1 MWNTDTQLNGKTK
14 CLFIQEQTDNPH
26 SVILL
31 TRQHPRI
38 KIGTIQKKEKKWIL
52 QQIMSWCLEA
62 KGKMYNGMTQHVTE
76 EGWQRWQMLLRSSQ
90 WFSLRLF
97 DTWLPPGGHLG
108 HFSIS
113 ESSCSW
119 SEASCWNR
127 ETEQRLVNAERPG
140 VIGRLSG
147 WLTHLATLF
156 ICQYKQQTKLM
167 WRQTQVDTNTQIGVR
182 SSWQFKLRLSK
193 PIGLDVS
200 YKNHPYPSKSWMCRD
215 VQSLEENNSSSY
227 KQTCFGLFLSLIQAA

>member
-1 MWNTDTQLNGKTK
+1 MKQYVKEGSFSGGR
-14 CLFIQEQTDNPH
+14 CFFSIPQ
-26 SVILL
+26 SVS
-31 TRQHPRI
+31 QHP
-38 KIGTIQKKEKKWIL
+38 
-52 QQIMSWCLEA
+52 
-62 KGKMYNGMTQHVTE
+62 
-76 EGWQRWQMLLRSSQ
+76 
-90 WFSLRLF
+90 F